1 MNKAVEDAP
10 LMSVRE
16 CAAYLRMS
24 LWWTY
29 QAAAKGVL
37 PCLRVG
43 RAVRFR
49 QEEVEHWLDRT
60 RPTTHRLITEESVQ
74 EMERSPAQIAG

>member
-1 MNKAVEDAP
+1 MNKALDAEP

-16 CAAYLRMS
+16 GAAYLRMS

-43 RAVRFR
+43 RSVRFR
-49 QEEVEHWLDRT
+49 QQEVEHWLDRN
-60 RPTTHRLITEESVQ
+60 RPARRAR
-74 EMERSPAQIAG
+74 M